1 MSNRLLIPGSTHKS
15 FTNYLSKCSIK
26 PDLNPVLCLT
36 YEKIHPTGRRV
47 PRHMNEELES
57 ELENLKKQKV
67 VSEETAMI
75 YLSELRKKLNSEGNN
90 QDEKN

>member
-1 MSNRLLIPGSTHKS
+1 
-15 FTNYLSKCSIK
+15 
-26 PDLNPVLCLT
+26 
-36 YEKIHPTGRRV
+36 
-47 PRHMNEELES
+47 MNEELES